1 LQKVIQRIV
10 KRFLLSKQRESDDVN
25 ETDFEELKQDLQMIR
40 FEIANQLRNNND
52 DTMRYISLIHNGI
65 VILGEE
71 ILKNEENDSEII
83 KKFAELKVVEMELQ
97 ELSAE
102 VEADNSNSDKTQA
115 PIDRKAISLDEG
127 LNTIDKL
134 ENEIKVV
141 KLNSL
146 PNILVGSDT
155 SVNSEESKKSL
166 NVDSVNFEI
175 IENLDEHV
183 KDRPLSKF
191 GQRRLTKTKTMSLA
205 ELNAIKE
212 EEEISGTQSETDLSS
227 SNKTTL

>member
-1 LQKVIQRIV
+1 MQKVIQRIV